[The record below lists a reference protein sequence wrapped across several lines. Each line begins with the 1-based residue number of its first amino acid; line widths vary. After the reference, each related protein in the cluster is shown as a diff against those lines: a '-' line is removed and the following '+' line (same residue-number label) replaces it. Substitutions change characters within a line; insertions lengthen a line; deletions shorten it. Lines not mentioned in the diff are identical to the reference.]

1 MTHTQNQGNHT
12 ASQIKRLTTAGNSTN
27 QMASVSPI
35 LPTDFNNL
43 RSKSLNK
50 NVRQREMVRITEEN
64 ENLLKRLQE
73 KQSCYNVIEWE
84 IDRKKQ
90 IKMLKKICYY
100 PPSMASQ
107 KPRRRGKKRAQQGLD
122 PNYEVF

>member
-1 MTHTQNQGNHT
+1 
-12 ASQIKRLTTAGNSTN
+12 
-27 QMASVSPI
+27 MASVSPI

-107 KPRRRGKKRAQQGLD
+107 KPRRRGKKRA
-122 PNYEVF
+122 